1 MSSGGRL
8 RQGFR
13 GSRRGVI
20 VELTGAPGS
29 GKSTLARHVLARARE
44 RGIAALEARAVLP
57 VYLATGPMAWIV
69 RHLLPFTRFDHRRLR
84 FHQQLESPLLLPRFA
99 ARHPRGWKL
108 FRAELERIRVETPE
122 EHARVKRWVERGIR
136 RFVMARARSSQLD
149 LVLCD
154 EGIAHRSITLFVRPR
169 PELDLDRLRRFLRS
183 WALPDVVVHVRASPE
198 RCAERTRSRGVP
210 KRLEGEGDAA
220 LVEFVGACAAVSA
233 AIAAEARRRGIP
245 ALEIESEHPSGE
257 ELLGSPQCAALV
269 EELLRDPGSWRLST
283 TG

>member
-8 RQGFR
+8 RQALP

-20 VELTGAPGS
+20 VEFTGAPGS

-69 RHLLPFTRFDHRRLR
+69 RHLLPFTSFDHRRLR
-84 FHQQLESPLLLPRFA
+84 FHQQIEYPLLLPRFA
-99 ARHPRGWKL
+99 GRHPRGWKL
-108 FRAELERIRVETPE
+108 FRAELERIRAQTPE
-122 EHARVKRWVERGIR
+122 EHARVERWVERGIR
-136 RFVMARARSSQLD
+136 QLVMARARSSQLD

-154 EGIAHRSITLFVRPR
+154 EGIAHRSITLFVRSR
-169 PELDLDRLRRFLRS
+169 PGLDLARLRRFLRS
-183 WALPDVVVHVRASPE
+183 WAFPDVLVHVRASPE

-210 KRLEGEGDAA
+210 KRLEGEGDAE
-220 LVEFVGACAAVSA
+220 LREFVRACATVSA
-233 AIAAEARRRGIP
+233 EILDEARRRGLP
-245 ALEIESEHPSGE
+245 TLEIESEHRSAE

-269 EELLRDPGSWRLST
+269 EELLRHSRAGTRR
-283 TG
+283 GA